1 MKIVTRMLQSEIIA
15 TVAMTTLAFLALLL
29 FFDLIDE
36 SRFVSRSGVQ
46 SSYGVAQMLGHM
58 ALSAPMHVYELLPIC
73 VLIGS
78 VFVMARYARTSQF
91 TILRTGGLGPG
102 QALGILL
109 SVGLLF
115 TAVTFVMGD
124 YVAPWAE
131 RSAQLLR
138 AKHLGGQVHA
148 GRAGAWLRERQA
160 APAEWQAGGGQDGGE
175 QTGGS
180 VIVSVAAV
188 RTDGLA
194 QGVRIFQFGPDGRLQ
209 RQIRADSAELPPAHD
224 AAGQGAWL
232 LHNAHE
238 QVLPAGVAPP
248 VLQADGSLNGALEPM
263 RVQQHARLRWP
274 TTLSREMLDAAIL
287 KPDGMSTMQLISY
300 VNHLRAND
308 QSTQRF
314 EIELWRKVFY
324 PLGCLVMM
332 VLALPFAY
340 LHFRSGSIVGHM
352 FLGILVGI
360 SYLMLNN
367 VLGYVG
373 NLRGWSPLLAAATPA
388 LLYSALALGVFVHMV
403 RKR

>member
-1 MKIVTRMLQSEIIA
+1 MKIVTRMLQTEIIA
-15 TVAMTTLAFLALLL
+15 TVALTTLAFLALLL

-46 SSYGVAQMLGHM
+46 SSYGIAQMLGHM

-73 VLIGS
+73 VLIGT

-102 QALGILL
+102 KALGILL
-109 SVGLLF
+109 AVGMLF
-115 TAVTFVMGD
+115 TAVTFVTGD
-124 YVAPWAE
+124 YIAPWAE

-138 AKHLGGQVHA
+138 AKHLGGQLNA
-148 GRAGAWLRERQA
+148 GSGGAWLRERRQS
-160 APAEWQAGGGQDGGE
+160 EEGAGGN
-175 QTGGS
+175 GGS
-180 VIVSVAAV
+180 IIVSISSM
-188 RTDGLA
+188 RTDGYV
-194 QGVRIFQFGPDGRLQ
+194 QGVRIFEFGGDGRLA
-209 RQIRADSAELPPAHD
+209 RQIRAGGADVPMAHGPRED
-224 AAGQGAWL
+224 GAPEPGAWL
-232 LHNAHE
+232 LHHATE
-238 QVLPAGVAPP
+238 QVLPAHHTLRPATHEGF
-248 VLQADGSLNGALEPM
+248 ADSALEPM
-263 RVQQHARLRWP
+263 QVQEHETLRWP
-274 TTLSREMLDAAIL
+274 STLSREMIHAAIL
-287 KPDGMSTMQLISY
+287 KPDGMSTMQLIGY

-314 EIELWRKVFY
+314 EIELWRKIFY

-352 FLGILVGI
+352 FLGILAGI

-367 VLGYVG
+367 VLGYIG
-373 NLRGWSPLLAAATPA
+373 NLQGWPPLLAAASPA
-388 LLYSALALGVFVHMV
+388 LLYTALAMGVFTHMV

>member
-1 MKIVTRMLQSEIIA
+1 MKLVTRMLQTEIIA
-15 TVAMTTLAFLALLL
+15 AVAMTTAAFLALLL

-46 SSYGVAQMLGHM
+46 SSYGLMQMLGHM

-73 VLIGS
+73 VLIGAIL
-78 VFVMARYARTSQF
+78 VMARYARTSQF

-102 QALGILL
+102 KALGILL

-115 TAVTFVMGD
+115 TVVTFVVGD
-124 YVAPWAE
+124 YIAPWAE
-131 RSAQLLR
+131 RSAQMLR
-138 AKHLGGQVHA
+138 AQHQGGQLYA
-148 GRAGAWLRERQA
+148 GSGGAWLRERRVPQ
-160 APAEWQAGGGQDGGE
+160 PGAEAG
-175 QTGGS
+175 TGAGS
-180 VIVSVAAV
+180 VIVSISSM
-188 RTDGLA
+188 RTDG
-194 QGVRIFQFGPDGRLQ
+194 QVNGVRIFEFGPERRLV
-209 RQIRADSAELPPAHD
+209 RQIRANSAELAPPQE
-224 AAGQGAWL
+224 AAGAAGGWL
-232 LHNAHE
+232 LRSATEHILPPGQAADALANTAQDFMDSSLTPMHVRFHE
-238 QVLPAGVAPP
+238 TL
-248 VLQADGSLNGALEPM
+248 
-263 RVQQHARLRWP
+263 HWP
-274 TTLSREMLDAAIL
+274 STLSREMVQAAIL
-287 KPDGMSTMQLISY
+287 KADGMSTMQLISY

-373 NLRGWSPLLAAATPA
+373 NLQGWPPLLAAATPA
-388 LLYSALALGVFVHMV
+388 MLYSALALGVFVHMV